1 MQLHELE
8 APGGVAWR
16 RVRALA
22 GALGRR
28 GGLAKGTVAKGKQ
41 GRGKADRGETL
52 QRGNGTWR
60 LGGGES
66 EHKANL
72 AKGTREAR
80 SRGKWTMDGE
90 EKSGEAGISTGGGNG
105 GEVNV
110 DRKADLNKG

>member
-28 GGLAKGTVAKGKQ
+28 EGLAKGTVAKGKQ

-90 EKSGEAGISTGGGNG
+90 EKSGGRERRGYQQGEATAGRLMLTG
-105 GEVNV
+105 
-110 DRKADLNKG
+110 RQI

>member
-1 MQLHELE
+1 MLPGEGSGRSQGRWAEGE
-8 APGGVAWR
+8 AWQ
-16 RVRALA
+16 
-22 GALGRR
+22 
-28 GGLAKGTVAKGKQ
+28 KGNVAKGKQ

-90 EKSGEAGISTGGGNG
+90 EKSGGRERRGYQQGEATAGRLMLTG
-105 GEVNV
+105 
-110 DRKADLNKG
+110 RQI